1 MALAFSGSKQGL
13 DSQMEI
19 EAILWQWEHQILT
32 TRPEVSDKGPGSM
45 ALQKRI
51 STKMKTVQY
60 IWRDTQADS
69 EGKFLSHAL
78 VELELLLCNI
88 SSVFP
93 LANNFDLPQSIFGAS
108 QDPPKCAH
116 ALLSQDE
123 FYYKSLWVA
132 WHKLVSLTFDL

>member
-60 IWRDTQADS
+60 IWRDTQADFR
-69 EGKFLSHAL
+69 ELLSHILMA
-78 VELELLLCNI
+78 VWI
-88 SSVFP
+88 
-93 LANNFDLPQSIFGAS
+93 
-108 QDPPKCAH
+108 
-116 ALLSQDE
+116 
-123 FYYKSLWVA
+123 
-132 WHKLVSLTFDL
+132 TFMG